1 MKNKINVGVSNRHV
15 HLTEEVYN
23 MLFSEP
29 MKKKNDLHQIGEFA
43 CEQVVTIKTEK
54 SYLENVRVLGPCRN
68 YNQVEVSR
76 TDAYKLG
83 LCPPVRRSG
92 DLADSETVTLI
103 GDKGSI
109 TLENS
114 CIIANRH
121 VHMNPEDAKRLGV
134 VDNQQVKIIVNGD
147 KACILYAFIKISDNG
162 FYELHIDFDD
172 ANAAGLK
179 NGDEVEIII

>member
-1 MKNKINVGVSNRHV
+1 MKSKINVGVSNHHV
-15 HLTEEVYN
+15 HLTKETYN
-23 MLFSEP
+23 KLFSEP
-29 MKKKNDLHQIGEFA
+29 IKKKNDLHQIGEFA
-43 CEQVVTIKTEK
+43 SEQVVTIKTEK
-54 SYLENVRVLGPCRN
+54 DTIENVRVLGPFRE

-83 LCPPVRRSG
+83 ICPPVRRSG
-92 DLADSETVTLI
+92 DLENSETITLV

-121 VHMNPEDAKRLGV
+121 VHMNGELALELGV
-134 VDNQQVKIIVNGD
+134 VDNQQVKIIVGGE
-147 KACILYAFIKISDNG
+147 KACILYAFVKISDNG